1 MAKLAYLNDDF
12 HVKVCTVVISFF
24 LRFLLTDCCPEKHN
38 TERVIFSL
46 KMPHLLSAYYEIV
59 TLNKKNIQ
67 IYRLQ
72 LSVKHQHVY
81 FYVYFCLKLWNL
93 EFTSAQ
99 WAEFSQIWYHWTTP
113 VIWMTDQLS
122 QSIKIWQSAVSQVNW
137 ARKRPLYMPYFSWTI
152 HFWYCTVKFKAHLTI
167 IFY

>member
-12 HVKVCTVVISFF
+12 HVKVCAVVISFF

-67 IYRLQ
+67 IYRLS
-72 LSVKHQHVY
+72 LSVKHQHILFMYILVKTMKSWIHFCPVGWIQPNLVILHKLSLNVY
-81 FYVYFCLKLWNL
+81 ILRW
-93 EFTSAQ
+93 
-99 WAEFSQIWYHWTTP
+99 WH
-113 VIWMTDQLS
+113 
-122 QSIKIWQSAVSQVNW
+122 SIILRRIYIIWQ
-137 ARKRPLYMPYFSWTI
+137 KY
-152 HFWYCTVKFKAHLTI
+152 
-167 IFY
+167 

>member
-59 TLNKKNIQ
+59 TLNKKKTYKYIDYHSLLNTSTFIFMYIVVKTMKSWIHFCPVGWIQ
-67 IYRLQ
+67 P
-72 LSVKHQHVY
+72 
-81 FYVYFCLKLWNL
+81 NL
-93 EFTSAQ
+93 VSLN
-99 WAEFSQIWYHWTTP
+99 YPCHLN
-113 VIWMTDQLS
+113 DG
-122 QSIKIWQSAVSQVNW
+122 SIKSIN
-137 ARKRPLYMPYFSWTI
+137 KN
-152 HFWYCTVKFKAHLTI
+152 LTI
-167 IFY
+167 SCEPSQLGQKAPSIHALLFVNYSHLILYCQI